1 MGDVIKTQACN
12 KKIKNIIKFA
22 PKTNLKEGLKKYI
35 IWFKQYYKI
44 KK

>member
-12 KKIKNIIKFA
+12 DKIKSIIKFA
-22 PKTNLKEGLKKYI
+22 PKTNLKIGLEKYI